1 MAGDRDWNKELA
13 KIDKQLESISD
24 EAMFP
29 TKQGSGSAPAA
40 KGANA
45 VAAANQEAQRTT
57 STLPALLRLA
67 LSTALGV
74 AIMFWPYDA
83 RCGVGAA
90 AYLAAVAM
98 VGIGGIWSSVWT
110 WRHRVGR
117 AHALALL
124 LVLWSLVLGATDVLP
139 RTGYAKPQIGHPIG
153 WACR

>member
-29 TKQGSGSAPAA
+29 TKQESGAAPASKSA
-40 KGANA
+40 KAANS
-45 VAAANQEAQRTT
+45 ANQEAQRTT

-67 LSTALGV
+67 LATALGV

-90 AYLAAVAM
+90 AYLASVAV
-98 VGIGGIWSSVWT
+98 VGIGGIWSAVWT

-117 AHALALL
+117 AHIALL
-124 LVLWSLVLGATDVLP
+124 LVLWALVLGAIDILP